1 MAPKGQGKGGGAHR
15 EPKTWGG
22 SKPPK
27 LPRGGGRHEKPSG
40 GKHENKGNGGGE
52 GRGPKGDE

>member
-1 MAPKGQGKGGGAHR
+1 VSGKGDKGSKGGAHR

-27 LPRGGGRHEKPSG
+27 LGPWGGGKHAKPSG
-40 GKHENKGNGGGE
+40 GKHEGKGGGE